1 MLAKRVWKGLV
12 IYDLT
17 LFFLDKYINMSL
29 ERKIELIMLNRV
41 RYIICL
47 LLIYHLYIIEIY
59 FSEIWYVAKNIDQKV
74 IKDLKEF

>member
-29 ERKIELIMLNRV
+29 ERKIELIM
-41 RYIICL
+41 
-47 LLIYHLYIIEIY
+47 
-59 FSEIWYVAKNIDQKV
+59 
-74 IKDLKEF
+74 

>member
-12 IYDLT
+12 INDLT

-29 ERKIELIMLNRV
+29 ERKIESIMLNRV

>member
-59 FSEIWYVAKNIDQKV
+59 FSEI
-74 IKDLKEF
+74 

>member
-1 MLAKRVWKGLV
+1 MLAKRLWKGLV
-12 IYDLT
+12 IYDFT

-29 ERKIELIMLNRV
+29 ERKIELIMLNHV

-47 LLIYHLYIIEIY
+47 LLIYNLYIIEIY

-74 IKDLKEF
+74 IKNLKEF